1 MEFII
6 SVENKH
12 VLKIA
17 ITFILNMNTE
27 EQLIMH
33 PAYGL
38 YIQLN
43 HSCEVSVLRK
53 ALLNAEE
60 GTKQGVAP
68 AQDNDNK
75 HSRDNSLDA
84 ISHVPCPAFHVRFLQ
99 SSQQKDPRYLGSA
112 MLIHSHKIFPK
123 GWFCARN

>member
-68 AQDNDNK
+68 AQDNDTSTAVTIHWMPYPMFPARPFMFVFSSLHNK
-75 HSRDNSLDA
+75 R
-84 ISHVPCPAFHVRFLQ
+84 IP
-99 SSQQKDPRYLGSA
+99 GT
-112 MLIHSHKIFPK
+112 
-123 GWFCARN
+123 

>member
-60 GTKQGVAP
+60 GTPQ
-68 AQDNDNK
+68 
-75 HSRDNSLDA
+75 
-84 ISHVPCPAFHVRFLQ
+84 
-99 SSQQKDPRYLGSA
+99 
-112 MLIHSHKIFPK
+112 
-123 GWFCARN
+123 ARRGPDSGQ